1 MDDKNKDKIQEMI
14 RVNHAGEFGAQ
25 KIYNAQIKYSKNKK
39 LKKKLQHIAAEEL
52 VHLNYF
58 EKEMIANRTRPTLM
72 RPIWDIGG
80 SLLGVMTSYMGENYV
95 HACTEAVEEVIVE
108 HYKQQIKYLEKN
120 KLNKKFRMK
129 IKKFCEDE
137 DNHKKYAES
146 HLIDSDF
153 KVNLFKEFT
162 RNLTKVAI
170 KISKKI

>member
-1 MDDKNKDKIQEMI
+1 M
-14 RVNHAGEFGAQ
+14 RVRRLL
-25 KIYNAQIKYSKNKK
+25 I
-39 LKKKLQHIAAEEL
+39 LKKCNLDD
-52 VHLNYF
+52 VSF
-58 EKEMIANRTRPTLM
+58 
-72 RPIWDIGG
+72 
-80 SLLGVMTSYMGENYV
+80 
-95 HACTEAVEEVIVE
+95 
-108 HYKQQIKYLEKN
+108 KYLEKN

-129 IKKFCEDE
+129 IKKFCDDE

>member
-1 MDDKNKDKIQEMI
+1 
-14 RVNHAGEFGAQ
+14 
-25 KIYNAQIKYSKNKK
+25 
-39 LKKKLQHIAAEEL
+39 
-52 VHLNYF
+52 
-58 EKEMIANRTRPTLM
+58 MIANRTRPTLM

-80 SLLGVMTSYMGENYV
+80 SLLGVMTSYMGKIMYMLIV
-95 HACTEAVEEVIVE
+95 RRLIEEVIVE

-129 IKKFCEDE
+129 IKKFCDDE